1 MELSAITMDT
11 LWLLLGAALVY
22 FMQAG
27 FAMVEAG
34 MTRAKNAGN
43 IVMKNMMDF
52 ACGTPIYW
60 ILGYGI
66 MFGSFKSGFFHPFCT
81 GLGGSNSLV
90 GTVPLWAHVAFNT
103 MFCATSATI
112 VSGAMAERT
121 KFKTYLIYSVVIS
134 AIIYPIE
141 AHWAWGGGWLND
153 FSLLGWTGFHDY
165 AGSALVHMTGGIC
178 ALIGAAILGPRI
190 GKYDK
195 NGKPRAI
202 LGHSIT
208 LAALGVFILWF
219 GWFGFNPASS
229 YGLHTEDQAFEV
241 SNVFMTTNLAAACAT
256 VVAMLFTW
264 IRYGKPDVSMTLN
277 GALAGLVAIT
287 APCDAVAPWAS
298 AVIGIVAGILV
309 VVSVE
314 FFDKVVKI
322 DDPAGAIS
330 VHGLNGLW
338 GSLAVGLFARDGG
351 LFTTGQA
358 GRFLV
363 QLIGTLSIVAFVA
376 ICSLVLFL
384 ILKHT
389 IGLRVTPAE
398 EIGGLD
404 LPEHGLS
411 SGYADFMPQYTPEE
425 IQEAKGFGIKVSES
439 QAIPVVVKNEDYK
452 AGSKFNPEEAIAHK
466 VVIITRQNKFDQLKS
481 AMNSIGVTGM
491 TVINVMGCGIQKG
504 RSELYRGAE
513 VTMNLLP
520 KIKVEIVVSK
530 VPVETV
536 INSAKRALYTG
547 HIGDGKIFVYPVE
560 EVVKVRTGETGYDA
574 LQDEEE

>member
-1 MELSAITMDT
+1 MDYTIQMDT

-52 ACGTPIYW
+52 ACGTPVYW
-60 ILGYGI
+60 LIGYGI
-66 MFGSFKSGFFHPFCT
+66 MFGSMKTGFFHPFIIGT
-81 GLGGSNSLV
+81 NDSNMV

-103 MFCATSATI
+103 MFCATAATI

-121 KFKTYLIYSVVIS
+121 KFKSYLIYSIFIS
-134 AIIYPIE
+134 AVIYPIE
-141 AHWAWGGGWLND
+141 AHWTWGSGWLSE
-153 FSLLGWTGFHDY
+153 FGLLDWTDGFHDY
-165 AGSALVHMTGGIC
+165 AGSALVHMTGGVC
-178 ALIGAAILGPRI
+178 ACVGAAILGPRI
-190 GKYDK
+190 GKYDS

-229 YGLHTEDQAFEV
+229 YGLHTQEQAAEV

-256 VVAMLFTW
+256 VATMVFTW
-264 IRYGKPDVSMTLN
+264 IRYKKPDVSMTLN

-287 APCDAVAPWAS
+287 AGCDSVDPWAS
-298 AVIGIVAGILV
+298 AIIGIVAGILV

-314 FFDKVVKI
+314 FFDKVAKI

-330 VHGLNGLW
+330 VHGMNGLW
-338 GSLAVGLFARDGG
+338 GSLAVGLFSREGG

-363 QLIGTLSIVAFVA
+363 QLVGTLSIVAFVA
-376 ICSLVLFL
+376 IAAFLLFT
-384 ILKHT
+384 IIKHT
-389 IGLRVTPAE
+389 VGLRVTPAE

-425 IQEAKGFGIKVSES
+425 LAEAQGIGLKIPEAQAVPVTIQPS
-439 QAIPVVVKNEDYK
+439 QAQTEQKQKTSSSDVV
-452 AGSKFNPEEAIAHK
+452 AHK
-466 VVIITRQNKFDQLKS
+466 VVIITRQNKFDALKN
-481 AMNSIGVTGM
+481 AMNAIGVTGM

-504 RSELYRGAE
+504 VSEFYRGAP

-520 KIKVEIVVSK
+520 KIKVEIVVAK
-530 VPVETV
+530 VPVATV
-536 INSAKRALYTG
+536 VEAAKKALYTG
-547 HIGDGKIFVYPVE
+547 HIGDGKIFVYPVDD
-560 EVVKVRTGETGYDA
+560 VIKVRTGESGYDA
-574 LQDEEE
+574 LQDED

>member
-1 MELSAITMDT
+1 MDYTIQMDT

-52 ACGTPIYW
+52 ACGTPVYW
-60 ILGYGI
+60 LIGYGI
-66 MFGSFKSGFFHPFCT
+66 MFGSMKTGFFHPFVI
-81 GLGGSNSLV
+81 GASDSNMV

-103 MFCATSATI
+103 MFCATAATI

-121 KFKTYLIYSVVIS
+121 KFKSYLVYSIVIS
-134 AIIYPIE
+134 AVIYPIE
-141 AHWAWGGGWLND
+141 AHWAWGGGWLSG
-153 FSLLGWTGFHDY
+153 FGLLGWGDGFHDY
-165 AGSALVHMTGGIC
+165 AGSALVHMTGGVC
-178 ALIGAAILGPRI
+178 ACVGAAILGPRI
-190 GKYDK
+190 GKYDS

-229 YGLHTEDQAFEV
+229 YGLHSLEQAAEV

-256 VVAMLFTW
+256 VATMVFTW
-264 IRYGKPDVSMTLN
+264 IRYKKPDVSMTLN

-287 APCDAVAPWAS
+287 AGCDSVDPWAS
-298 AVIGIVAGILV
+298 AIIGIVAGILV
-309 VVSVE
+309 VISVE

-330 VHGLNGLW
+330 VHGVNGFW
-338 GSLAVGLFARDGG
+338 GSVAVGLFSREGG

-358 GRFLV
+358 GRFCV
-363 QLIGTLSIVAFVA
+363 QLVGTLCIVGFVA
-376 ICSLVLFL
+376 VAAFILFM
-384 ILKHT
+384 IIKHT
-389 IGLRVTPAE
+389 MGLRVTPAE

-411 SGYADFMPQYTPEE
+411 SGYADFMPHYTPEE
-425 IQEAKGFGIKVSES
+425 IAEAQGIGLKMPES
-439 QAIPVVVKNEDYK
+439 QAVPVTVQETK
-452 AGSKFNPEEAIAHK
+452 APRENVLAHK
-466 VVIITRQNKFDQLKS
+466 IVIITRQNKFDALKN
-481 AMNSIGVTGM
+481 AMNQIGVTGM

-504 RSELYRGAE
+504 VSEFYRGAP

-520 KIKVEIVVSK
+520 KIKVEIVVAK

-536 INSAKRALYTG
+536 IASARKALYTG
-547 HIGDGKIFVYPVE
+547 HIGDGKIFVYPVDD
-560 EVVKVRTGETGYDA
+560 VVKVRTGETGYDA
-574 LQDEEE
+574 LQDED